1 MLVMAHGGW
10 ADYTVIE
17 EQLDLSPPTLLN
29 FYLLN
34 SVRRPNLFL
43 RQPRIMHQAVR
54 LQNREPF
61 ESLLKH
67 TPRLLTTPVPNS
79 PRSSKRHRNP
89 RNDKTQVPHSHQALM
104 RMNEDHHLPHQDTIT
119 ELPHR
124 RLLITMA
131 HGLRLQHRLCTVTN
145 RERLRHR
152 P

>member
-1 MLVMAHGGW
+1 MAHGGW

-29 FYLLN
+29 FCLLN

-43 RQPRIMHQAVR
+43 RQLRITHQAVR
-54 LQNREPF
+54 LQNREPS

-67 TPRLLTTPVPNS
+67 TPRLLTTLVPNN

-89 RNDKTQVPHSHQALM
+89 RNDKIQVLHSHLALM
-104 RMNEDHHLPHQDTIT
+104 RMNEDHPLPHQDTIT
-119 ELPHR
+119 ELPHQ

-145 RERLRHR
+145 RERLRHH

>member
-1 MLVMAHGGW
+1 MPVMARGGW
-10 ADYTVIE
+10 ADYTVID

-29 FYLLN
+29 FCLLN

-43 RQPRIMHQAVR
+43 LQPQIMRAVR
-54 LQNREPF
+54 LQNQEPS

-67 TPRLLTTPVPNS
+67 TPRLLTTPVLNS

-89 RNDKTQVPHSHQALM
+89 RNDKTQVPHSHLALM
-104 RMNEDHHLPHQDTIT
+104 RMNEDHRLPRRDTIT

-145 RERLRHR
+145 RERRRHHL
-152 P
+152 